1 MRVEEEAEK
10 VGHYVIMPHILAYRT
25 RPIRA
30 IFAGFSKLREEILGC
45 FTPALEINLVTN
57 GMYIDSTPDAWR
69 DIWLPR
75 AMRGGICCFHAQCG
89 GRV

>member
-10 VGHYVIMPHILAYRT
+10 IGRYVIMPHILAYRT

-30 IFAGFSKLREEILGC
+30 GFAGFSKLREEILGC

-57 GMYIDSTPDAWR
+57 GMYIDSTRDAWR
-69 DIWLPR
+69 DMLLPCAVWQDILLPR
-75 AMRGGICCFHAQCG
+75 TMRGG
-89 GRV
+89 RV